1 MSSLALVLHAH
12 LPFIR
17 HPEHD
22 DFLEEWWLYEAVV
35 ECYLPLLSIF
45 HRLTSEGVPWRLTLT
60 LSPPLCGMLRDPLLQ
75 SRTARHLDRLCEL
88 SLREV
93 QRTAQQPEFAGTA
106 RFYRDRLESLR
117 SDYHELWR
125 GDLLGAFRQF
135 QDAGSLEIITC
146 GATHGFLPLMADEPA
161 AVRAQLRLAVD
172 DYRQCFGRAPRG
184 IWLPECAYYDG
195 LDAELA
201 AAELRW
207 FILDAHGVLL
217 GTPRPRA
224 AIFAPIFTPAG
235 PAAFGR
241 DREASRQ
248 VWSAEEGYPG
258 DPRYREFYRDVGYE
272 LPAPETAPL
281 IPEHGP
287 RRFTSLK
294 YHRVTGRRVALEHKQ
309 PYRRDEAMAAVQ
321 AHALHF
327 LDSRRRQLETVRA
340 ALGREPIVVAPFDA
354 ELFGHWWFEGPDF
367 LEAVLR
373 GAALPESGLT
383 LSTPGGYL
391 ARNATQQLVRPSAS
405 SWGQHGYAEVWAQP
419 RNAWIY
425 PHLRTAAKRMQQAA
439 LRHSVDCPAGSV
451 LDRTLAQMARE
462 LLLAQSSDWAFLMK
476 TETASEYATAR
487 TKQHLARFHA
497 LASSVE
503 AGRPGGPTLTKAEW
517 RDTLFPQLDWR
528 VYAR

>member
-1 MSSLALVLHAH
+1 MPTLALVLHAH
-12 LPFIR
+12 LPFVR

-35 ECYLPLLSIF
+35 ECYLPLLAAF
-45 HRLTSEGVPWRLTLT
+45 QRLTDEGLPWRLSLT
-60 LSPPLCGMLRDPLLQ
+60 LSPPLCGMLRDPLLR
-75 SRTARHLDRLCEL
+75 SRTARHLDRLLEL
-88 SLREV
+88 AEREAV
-93 QRTAQQPEFAGTA
+93 RTARQPEFHDTA
-106 RFYRDRLESLR
+106 RFYRDRLQTLR
-117 SDYHELWR
+117 ADYHERWH
-125 GDLLGAFRQF
+125 GDLLAAFRGF

-146 GATHGFLPLMADEPA
+146 GATHGFLPLMADELA
-161 AVRAQLRLAVD
+161 AVRAQLRLAVE
-172 DYRQCFGRAPRG
+172 DYRRCFGRAPRG
-184 IWLPECAYYDG
+184 IWLPECAYFDG
-195 LDAELA
+195 LDAALA
-201 AAELRW
+201 DAELRW
-207 FILDAHGVLL
+207 FVLDAHGVLL

-258 DPRYREFYRDVGYE
+258 DPRYREFYRDIGYE
-272 LPAPETAPL
+272 LPPAATAPF

-294 YHRVTGRRVALEHKQ
+294 YHRVTGRRVGLEQKEPYDRAAALAVVQGHAAHFVASRHEQ
-309 PYRRDEAMAAVQ
+309 LAAVES
-321 AHALHF
+321 L
-327 LDSRRRQLETVRA
+327 
-340 ALGREPIVVAPFDA
+340 LGREPIVVAPFDA

-367 LEAVLR
+367 LESVLR
-373 GAALPESGLT
+373 LASAAASGLT
-383 LSTPGGYL
+383 LDTPGGYL
-391 ARNATQQLVRPSAS
+391 LRNPTQQLVRPSAS

-425 PHLRTAAKRMQQAA
+425 PHLRTAAARMCAA
-439 LRHSVDCPAGSV
+439 ARRHATHTAAGSL

-476 TETASEYATAR
+476 TETAAEYATAR
-487 TKQHLARFHA
+487 TRRHLARFHA

-503 AGRPGGPTLTKAEW
+503 TGQPTPVLPRAECQ
-517 RDTLFPQLDWR
+517 DTLFPQLDWR
-528 VYAR
+528 VYAQG